1 MSVFADKPWLSS
13 YSPGVPH
20 LIDVP
25 DDSLV
30 DVIEASAERYP
41 SHTALEFFGATTTY
55 SHLGDAISRAAEG
68 LRALGV
74 TAGDRVAI
82 VLPNCPQHIVAFYAV
97 LRLGAIVV
105 EHNPLYTPREL
116 LHQFEDHG
124 ARTAIVWDKIAA
136 TVADFPA
143 DMGVENIV
151 AVDVTQAMPLSM
163 KLKLRMPV
171 AAAREGRAKLTIG
184 HPAPGAVA
192 WASLL
197 KNPPIVASHPRPA
210 PDDIALLQYTSGTTG
225 TPKGAILSHRNLL
238 VNSMQGQAWLP
249 GPKPGAEVFYG
260 VLPMFHAFGL
270 TLCITSAMSMGARLV
285 LFPAFDPEL
294 VLKAAKHHPP
304 TFLPAV
310 PPVYDRM
317 LTAAADAGVSLA
329 SIRFAISGAM
339 ALPPALVERWEEG
352 TESLLVEGYGMTE
365 SSPIISVNP
374 VASNRR
380 AGTVGLP
387 LPNIEIRVVDPEQ
400 PAVQRGFDE
409 PGELLVRGPQ
419 VFSGYWNR
427 PNESAEA
434 LLAAAVVAGATGAGA
449 EGVPD
454 GADAGPWLRT
464 GDIVT
469 VSSDGFI
476 SIVDRAKELIVTG
489 GFNVSPTEVEA
500 ALLSHPDV
508 LDIAVVGAPEA
519 DGSEVVTA
527 AVVLAPGVEL
537 DPDALRTFAKTCLTP
552 YKVPRRFVQV
562 DELPR
567 SLIGKVLR
575 REVQKQITG
584 Q

>member
-1 MSVFADKPWLSS
+1 MSVFANKPWLSS
-13 YSPGVPH
+13 YSPDVPH
-20 LIDVP
+20 LIEVP

-41 SHTALEFFGATTTY
+41 SHTALEFFGATTSY
-55 SHLGDAISRAAEG
+55 RELGDAISRAAEG

-74 TAGDRVAI
+74 QAGDRVAI
-82 VLPNCPQHIVAFYAV
+82 VLPNCPQHIIAFYAV

-124 ARTAIVWDKIAA
+124 ARTAIVWDKLAA
-136 TVADFPA
+136 TIADFPST
-143 DMGVENIV
+143 MGVDTII

-163 KLKLRMPV
+163 KMKLRMPV
-171 AAAREGRAKLTIG
+171 AAARAGRAKLTLG
-184 HPAPGAVA
+184 HPAPGAVV

-197 KNPPIVASHPRPA
+197 KNDPIAASHPRPQ

-285 LFPAFDPEL
+285 LFPTFDPAL
-294 VLKAAKHHPP
+294 VLAAARKSPP

-317 LTAAADAGVSLA
+317 LTAAAEAGVSLA

-339 ALPPALVERWEEG
+339 ALPPALVERWEAG

-374 VASNRR
+374 VAANRR

-387 LPNIEIRVVDPEQ
+387 LPNIEIRVVDPEK
-400 PAVQRGFDE
+400 PSVHRGFDE
-409 PGELLVRGPQ
+409 AGELLVRGPQ

-427 PNESAEA
+427 PSDSAEV
-434 LLAAAVVAGATGAGA
+434 LLAPRVVAGEVFDPTDA
-449 EGVPD
+449 
-454 GADAGPWLRT
+454 ADAEPWLRT

-469 VSSDGFI
+469 VSADGFI

-489 GFNVSPTEVEA
+489 GFNVSPTEVEG
-500 ALLSHPDV
+500 ALLAHPDV
-508 LDIAVVGAPEA
+508 LDIAVVGAPDA

-527 AVVLAPGVEL
+527 AVVLAPGVTL
-537 DPDALRTFAKTCLTP
+537 DPDALRTFAKECLTP

-575 REVQKQITG
+575 RQVQQQIAG
-584 Q
+584 K

>member
-1 MSVFADKPWLSS
+1 MSVFATKPWLSS
-13 YSPGVPH
+13 YSPDVPH
-20 LIDVP
+20 LIEVP

-41 SHTALEFFGATTTY
+41 SHTALEFFGATTSY
-55 SHLGDAISRAAEG
+55 SQLGESISRAAEG

-74 TAGDRVAI
+74 QAGDRVAI
-82 VLPNCPQHIVAFYAV
+82 VLPNCPQHIIAFYAV

-124 ARTAIVWDKIAA
+124 ARTAIVWDKLAA

-143 DMGVENIV
+143 DMGVENII
-151 AVDVTQAMPLSM
+151 AVDVTQAMPLGM

-171 AAAREGRAKLTIG
+171 AAARAGRAKLTLG
-184 HPAPGAVA
+184 HPAPGAIA

-197 KNPPIVASHPRPA
+197 KNSAIAASHPRPQ

-238 VNSMQGQAWLP
+238 VNSLQGQAWLP

-317 LTAAADAGVSLA
+317 LTAADAAGVSLA

-339 ALPPALVERWEEG
+339 ALPPALVERWEAG

-387 LPNIEIRVVDPEQ
+387 LPNIEIRVVDPKQ
-400 PAVQRGFDE
+400 PSVHRGFDE
-409 PGELLVRGPQ
+409 AGELLVRGPQ
-419 VFSGYWNR
+419 VFTGYWNR
-427 PNESAEA
+427 PSDSAEV
-434 LLAAAVVAGATGAGA
+434 LLAAAVVAG
-449 EGVPD
+449 GV
-454 GADAGPWLRT
+454 ADADGTGPWLRT

-469 VSSDGFI
+469 VSADGFI

-508 LDIAVVGAPEA
+508 LDIAVVGAPDA

-575 REVQKQITG
+575 REVQKQIANRL
-584 Q
+584 

>member
-1 MSVFADKPWLSS
+1 MSVFAAKPWLGS
-13 YSPGVPH
+13 YSPEVPH

-25 DDSLV
+25 EDSLI
-30 DVIEASAERYP
+30 DVIEESVRRYP
-41 SHTALEFFGATTTY
+41 GHTALEFFGATTSY
-55 SHLGDAISRAAEG
+55 RELGEAIDRAAEG

-74 TAGDRVAI
+74 KAGERVAL
-82 VLPNCPQHIVAFYAV
+82 VLPNCPQHLVAFYAA

-116 LHQFEDHG
+116 RHQFEDHG
-124 ARTAIVWDKIAA
+124 AKTAIVWDKLAA

-143 DMGVENIV
+143 EMGVETIV
-151 AVDVTQAMPLSM
+151 AVDVTRAMPLGM
-163 KLKLRMPV
+163 RVKLRLPV
-171 AAAREGRAKLTIG
+171 AAARAGREKLTLG
-184 HPAPGAVA
+184 HPAPGAVD

-197 KNPPIVASHPRPA
+197 KHAPIAAEHPRPLA
-210 PDDIALLQYTSGTTG
+210 DDTALLQYTSGTTG
-225 TPKGAILSHRNLL
+225 TPKGAVLSHRNLI

-294 VLKAAKHHPP
+294 VLAAARKNPP

-317 LTAAADAGVSLA
+317 LTAADAAGVSLG

-339 ALPPALVERWEEG
+339 ALPPALVERWEAG
-352 TESLLVEGYGMTE
+352 TDSLLVEGYGMTE

-374 VASNRR
+374 VAANRR

-400 PAVQRGFDE
+400 PHVHRGFDE
-409 PGELLVRGPQ
+409 AGELLVRGPQ

-427 PNESAEA
+427 PSDSAEV
-434 LLAAAVVAGATGAGA
+434 LLAASVV
-449 EGVPD
+449 EGD
-454 GADAGPWLRT
+454 AAAADAGLWLRT

-469 VSSDGFI
+469 VSPDGFI

-500 ALLSHPDV
+500 ALLQHPDV
-508 LDIAVVGAPEA
+508 LDIAVVGAPDA
-519 DGSEVVTA
+519 DGAEVVTA
-527 AVVLAPGVEL
+527 AVVLAPGVAL
-537 DPDALRTFAKTCLTP
+537 DADELRTFAKGSLTP

-575 REVQKQITG
+575 RQVQQQIAPRPG
-584 Q
+584 S